1 MEKFNSFLKKYKG
14 EIIIGS
20 IVFIAL
26 LLRGIFK
33 KK

>member
-1 MEKFNSFLKKYKG
+1 MEKFYSFFKKYKG
-14 EIIIGS
+14 EIIVGIV
-20 IVFIAL
+20 VFIAL

>member
-1 MEKFNSFLKKYKG
+1 MEKLKLFLKKYKG
-14 EIIIGS
+14 EITVGV

-26 LLRGIFK
+26 LLRGLFK

>member
-1 MEKFNSFLKKYKG
+1 MEKFNSFFKKYKG
-14 EIIIGS
+14 EIIVGL